1 MIDAVKKYAGV
12 DFAEVKTDEEAK
24 ALADEHHVEYE
35 ERHKKGDILN
45 LFFDE
50 FCEEKM
56 IQPTFVTDHPI
67 EISPLTKKNPEDPE
81 LCRAFLSCMY
91 TDVRC
96 VMHTQS

>member
-1 MIDAVKKYAGV
+1 MQKLRQTKKLR
-12 DFAEVKTDEEAK
+12 

-81 LCRAFLSCMY
+81 LCRAF
-91 TDVRC
+91 
-96 VMHTQS
+96 